1 MHHRWSRSVPT
12 LGVAMLLSL
21 ALAQNLRHGTAR
33 ASNQLSGPQC
43 VNQLG
48 QTGGESVFAVNT
60 TFAVEQPLP
69 TIGHV
74 AACSLGMEP
83 PSYAIASLDLI
94 QWDPVT
100 MAPDPTT
107 VTLRTFAFNGSELM
121 YNHARADYATPLVV
135 RTIPR
140 VAEPP
145 RSTVAVRFSA
155 QSFLRNLYVNYDE
168 TGSPDYGPANQL
180 VLPSSRAPLPG
191 AHPVL
196 SIGVCSGDEAQ
207 QSLRVVQSVM
217 RTDYVLDTTTY
228 QIAQRFRVPVATTVR
243 WVELA
248 ASAGPYRDPLELGR
262 IAILEGQNMPTP
274 STQLPTPLVE
284 ATMSTTDFYSTYSGS
299 RAWFTH
305 FAFDHTIALLPE
317 HDYWIVARGDHD
329 YSFLMRNLTGTESV
343 DFVSGVG
350 PAYPRAV
357 PNAPFA
363 QVENKVLSFRVIGE
377 PLLAVDAP
385 TVVPRG
391 SVLRLG
397 ASPNPSRGPVMLS
410 WSGAKGRIEIEV
422 LDARGRRVQRAEVDG
437 PETGQWWFRGI
448 GTDGRPLPAGLYF
461 VRANDATDQRAI
473 QRVALVR

>member
-1 MHHRWSRSVPT
+1 MHHRWSRSIPA

-21 ALAQNLRHGTAR
+21 AVAQSLRQGTAR
-33 ASNQLSGPQC
+33 ASNQMSGPQC
-43 VNQLG
+43 AYQLE

-60 TFAVEQPLP
+60 SFAVEQPLP
-69 TIGHV
+69 AIDNV

-83 PSYAIASLDLI
+83 PPFAHASLDLI
-94 QWDPVT
+94 QWDPVA

-107 VTLRTFAFNGSELM
+107 AALRTFAFTGSEIM
-121 YNHARADYATPLVV
+121 YNHARANYATPLVV
-135 RTIPR
+135 RAIPR

-145 RSTVAVRFSA
+145 RSTLAVRFGA
-155 QSFLRNLYVNYDE
+155 QSFQQNIYVKYNPS
-168 TGSPDYGPANQL
+168 GSPEYGAANQL

-196 SIGVCSGDEAQ
+196 SIGVCGGDEAL
-207 QSLRVVQSVM
+207 QSQRVVQSVM
-217 RTDYVLDTTTY
+217 RTDFVLDTTTY
-228 QIAQRFRVPVATTVR
+228 EIAQRFRVPVATTVR

-248 ASAGPYRDPLELGR
+248 ASAGPSRDPVDLGR
-262 IAILEGQNMPTP
+262 IAIFEGQNMAVP
-274 STQLPTPLVE
+274 STQLPTSMVE
-284 ATMSTTDFYSTYSGS
+284 ASMSTAYFNSTYNGS
-299 RAWFTH
+299 RSWFTH
-305 FAFDHTIALLPE
+305 FAFDHTIALLPD

-329 YSFLMRNLTGTESV
+329 YSFLMRNLTGSESV
-343 DFVSGVG
+343 DFMSGIG
-350 PAYPRAV
+350 PAYRRIEPST
-357 PNAPFA
+357 PFA
-363 QVENKVLSFRVIGE
+363 QIQNKVLSFRVIGE
-377 PLLAVDAP
+377 PLIAVDAP
-385 TVVPRG
+385 SLAPRG

-437 PETGQWWFRGI
+437 PDTGQWLFRGV

-461 VRANDATDQRAI
+461 VRASDATDQRAI

>member
-1 MHHRWSRSVPT
+1 MHHRWSRSFPA
-12 LGVAMLLSL
+12 LGVALLLSL
-21 ALAQNLRHGTAR
+21 TAAQSLRQGTAR
-33 ASNQLSGPQC
+33 ASNQMSGPQC
-43 VNQLG
+43 AYQFE

-69 TIGHV
+69 AIGNV

-83 PSYAIASLDLI
+83 PSYALASLDLI

-121 YNHARADYATPLVV
+121 YNHARADYTTPLVV
-135 RTIPR
+135 RAIPR

-145 RSTVAVRFSA
+145 RSTVAVRFGA
-155 QSFLRNLYVNYDE
+155 QSYGQNIYVKYDQ
-168 TGSPDYGPANQL
+168 TGSPDYGSANQL
-180 VLPSSRAPLPG
+180 VLPSLRAPLPG

-196 SIGVCSGDEAQ
+196 SIGVCGGDEAL

-217 RTDYVLDTTTY
+217 RTDFVLDTTTY
-228 QIAQRFRVPVATTVR
+228 EIAQRFRVPVATTVR

-248 ASAGPYRDPLELGR
+248 ASAGPNRYPLELGR
-262 IAILEGQNMPTP
+262 LAILEGQNMTAP
-274 STQLPTPLVE
+274 STQLPTPMVE
-284 ATMSTTDFYSTYSGS
+284 ATLSTAYFNSTYSGS
-299 RAWFTH
+299 RSWFTH
-305 FAFDHTIALLPE
+305 FAFDHTIALLPD

-329 YSFLMRNLTGTESV
+329 YSFLMRNLTGTESA
-343 DFVSGVG
+343 DFTSGVG
-350 PAYPRAV
+350 PAYRRIE
-357 PNAPFA
+357 PNTPFA
-363 QVENKVLSFRVIGE
+363 RFENKVLAFRMIGE

-385 TVVPRG
+385 SVTPRG

-437 PETGQWWFRGI
+437 AAAGQWLFRGI
-448 GTDGRPLPAGLYF
+448 AEDGRLLPAGLYF
-461 VRANDATDQRAI
+461 VRASDVTDQRAI